1 MAETKEADKAATTET
16 PARRVQPVDR
26 ARMRE
31 CEFQRTVYT
40 ATAFENT
47 DPKDLLD
54 PEYWTHVAEQF
65 KPFDKVEVRA
75 DDGSWY
81 AELLVLETSR
91 RWTRMHMLSKHNLTT
106 GDVSLSQSKLQ
117 EYAVEFK
124 GPHKKH
130 CVIRLSDQEIIHEGE
145 ETKGGAHTWL
155 AGRIKAGL

>member
-1 MAETKEADKAATTET
+1 
-16 PARRVQPVDR
+16 
-26 ARMRE
+26 MRE

-47 DPKDLLD
+47 VPEDLLD

-81 AELLVLETSR
+81 AECLVLETSR

-106 GDVSLSQSKLQ
+106 GDVSLSQTKMQ
-117 EYAVEFK
+117 EYAIEWK

-130 CVIRLSDQEIIHEGE
+130 CVIRQSDQEIIHEGE
-145 ETKGGAHTWL
+145 ETKAGAYTWL
-155 AGRIKAGL
+155 SGRIKAGL